1 MKRVMIISGESSG
14 ELYGALLVNELKA
27 RDPEIAIVGVG
38 GDRMQSSGVELIS
51 TISSSFGIIEA
62 IKTYGEIRKTFK
74 NVVTALKS
82 FNPQVIILI
91 NYPDFNI
98 RVAKEAKRL
107 GIKILYYASP
117 QVWAWRRGRVKV
129 IGRLIDKMA
138 VILPF
143 EEEIYRQANIPC
155 EFVGHPILDEMRGVI
170 KEYGIKTAKNEATNW
185 KDMINNLKP
194 TIKEDLGLTSDMPT
208 MALMPGS
215 RPHEI
220 KKLMPVISNVI
231 SSIKRLYPD
240 CQFVI
245 PIAPNLNN
253 NSLSI
258 IHNELNKI
266 SNHLPLITQHAVKAL
281 LSSDI
286 AVIASGTS
294 TLQAAFLGVLPV
306 VIYKLSPLTYCIGR
320 LIVKTKH
327 ISLVN
332 ILLDYEK
339 DGWCANKETE
349 TLIYGDAGLR
359 IKELLQGDVNKENIV
374 AELSRIIDVSSYRDE
389 MRLQLEKIRKQFL
402 GKEASLRVAEMVEE
416 LAESYK

>member
-1 MKRVMIISGESSG
+1 MIVSGESSG
-14 ELYGALLVNELKA
+14 ELYGEFLANALKTRN
-27 RDPEIAIVGVG
+27 PEITIVGVG

-51 TISSSFGIIEA
+51 RISSSFGIVEA

-74 NVVTALKS
+74 SVVAALKS
-82 FNPQVIILI
+82 FNPQVLILI

-98 RVAKEAKRL
+98 RVAKEAKKL

-117 QVWAWRRGRVKV
+117 QVWAWRRGRIKV
-129 IGRLIDKMA
+129 IGKLIDKMA

-155 EFVGHPILDEMRGVI
+155 EFVGHPILDEIREVI
-170 KEYGIKTAKNEATNW
+170 KECGIKTVENEVINW
-185 KDMINNLKP
+185 KNMISNLKP
-194 TIKEDLGLTSDMPT
+194 KIKEDLGLTSSKPVV
-208 MALMPGS
+208 ALMPGS

-231 SSIKRLYPD
+231 ISMQRFYPD
-240 CQFVI
+240 YQFVI
-245 PIAPNLNN
+245 PVAPNLNS

-266 SNHLPLITQHAVKAL
+266 SHHPPLITHHAVKAL

-306 VIYKLSPLTYCIGR
+306 VIYKLSPLTYYIGR
-320 LIVKTKH
+320 LIVKIKH
-327 ISLVN
+327 ISLIN
-332 ILLDYEK
+332 ILLDYVE
-339 DGWCANKETE
+339 GNWCANKKTE
-349 TLIYGDAGLR
+349 TRRYEDTGLR
-359 IKELLQGDVNKENIV
+359 IKELLQSDVNKENIA
-374 AELSRIIDVSSYRDE
+374 AELSKIIYTSSYRLE
-389 MRLQLEKIRKQFL
+389 MASQLDKIGKQFL
-402 GKEASLRVAEMVEE
+402 DKEASLRVAEMVEK
-416 LAESYK
+416 LAESRK